1 MDIKINNIDGGKTFD
16 FGRTSSDYARYRDI
30 YPQEFYDRILKLGL
44 CTKGQ
49 RALDIGTGTGV
60 LPRNM
65 YKYGAEWTGTDI
77 SENQITQAKIL
88 SEGMN
93 INYHVMPTEKLD
105 FPDNTFDVITACQ
118 CFWYFDHENIIPN
131 FLRILKPGGH
141 ILVLVMDW
149 LPFEDS
155 IAAAT
160 EKLVL
165 KYNPGWTG
173 CGETVHPID
182 IPDCYNEKFE
192 LEYHDEY
199 KLNVHFTADSWNGR
213 IRSCRGIGASLSEE
227 RIAEWESEHKK
238 LLADIAPAEFD
249 ILHYAAIALLK
260 KKDN

>member
-16 FGRTSSDYARYRDI
+16 FGRTSSDYAKYRDI
-30 YPQEFYDRILKLGL
+30 YPQEFYDRILHLGL
-44 CTKGQ
+44 CAKGQ
-49 RALDIGTGTGV
+49 KVLDIGTGTGV

-77 SENQITQAKIL
+77 SENQIAQAKLL
-88 SEGMN
+88 SEGMD
-93 INYHVMPTEKLD
+93 INYYVMPTEKLD

-118 CFWYFDHENIIPN
+118 CFWYFDHENVIPN
-131 FLRILKPGGH
+131 FYRILKPGGH

-149 LPFEDS
+149 LPFEDP

-160 EKLVL
+160 EELVL
-165 KYNPGWTG
+165 KYNPDWSG

-182 IPDCYNEKFE
+182 IPDCYKEKFE
-192 LEYHDEY
+192 LEYHGEY
-199 KLNVHFTADSWNGR
+199 KLKVHFSAESWNGR
-213 IRSCRGIGASLSEE
+213 IKSCRGIGASLSDE

-238 LLADIAPAEFD
+238 LLSDIAPAEFD

-260 KKDN
+260 KKDF